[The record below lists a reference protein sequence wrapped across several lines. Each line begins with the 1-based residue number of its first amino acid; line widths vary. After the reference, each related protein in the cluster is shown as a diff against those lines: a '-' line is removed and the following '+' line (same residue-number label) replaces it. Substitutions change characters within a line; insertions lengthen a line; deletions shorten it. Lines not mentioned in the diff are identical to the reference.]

1 MPNDPEKTKSNLNL
15 DSKSSFFVIFI
26 TNDIQIGL
34 QKLTIACNGSH
45 RTRQLKICPPNMS
58 EFKVSCLFNYVQYL
72 KEKIVDIIKYVCNG
86 CLSFVFHKSSEARS
100 KKLEKCDIKV
110 LQNCSEPGEN
120 TKLHDKNHLAKGI
133 SPNCSYFVTKYLSYV
148 KHVIVLSRF
157 YTNLKNS
164 KNRLVVTKY
173 Q

>member
-1 MPNDPEKTKSNLNL
+1 
-15 DSKSSFFVIFI
+15 
-26 TNDIQIGL
+26 
-34 QKLTIACNGSH
+34 
-45 RTRQLKICPPNMS
+45 MS

-110 LQNCSEPGEN
+110 LQNCSEPGET

-148 KHVIVLSRF
+148 KHVILLSRF
-157 YTNLKNS
+157 FTNLKNL
-164 KNRLVVTKY
+164 KTKLITNQHELALY
-173 Q
+173 K